1 MILILSQAQSEFN
14 TELVIDWLSSLNAS
28 YHILTGDELFDTTKM
43 QFSLNQHTQELF
55 IQDEQG
61 KLNNKEIGIV
71 WFRRQVSKAIFESYE
86 HLNYYPE
93 SKRALIN
100 YLIKEFQLFYSV
112 LSFSFNDLPWL
123 NRPET
128 SNLNKIQV
136 LIAAK
141 KCGLEIPATIVSNS
155 IGPHLNDFNQQ
166 YITKS
171 LTDCAT
177 IKEDDEKYYS
187 MLSCLV
193 DNRNI
198 AREAFIFP
206 SLLQNYIEKEFE
218 VRTFYLDGKCKS
230 IAIFSQSDKQTQID
244 FRNYNHLHPNR
255 YVPYK
260 LPGDIEKKLNRLM
273 NLLQLES
280 GSIDII
286 KTKNGQYVFLEV
298 NPVGQYGWVS
308 FYGNY
313 NLEKDIANYLV
324 KNDRYATKESKET
337 CFSQTSNSR
346 EQQ

>member
-14 TELVIDWLSSLNAS
+14 TELVMDWLSSFNAS
-28 YHILTGDELFDTTKM
+28 YRILTGDELFDTTKM
-43 QFSLNQHTQELF
+43 QFSLSQEAQELS
-55 IQDEQG
+55 IHDEQG
-61 KLNNKEIGIV
+61 KLNNKEIGII
-71 WFRRQVSKAIFESYE
+71 WFRRQISKAILESYE
-86 HLNYYPE
+86 NLNCYPE
-93 SKRALIN
+93 SKRTLIN
-100 YLIKEFQLFYSV
+100 YLVKEFQLFYSV

-123 NRPET
+123 NKPET

-141 KCGLEIPATIVSNS
+141 KCGLEIPPTIVTNR
-155 IGPHLNDFNQQ
+155 IDPHLINSRQQ

-177 IKEDDEKYYS
+177 IKESDEKYYG

-193 DNRNI
+193 DRKNNS
-198 AREAFIFP
+198 EEQLIFP

-218 VRTFYLDGKCKS
+218 IRTFYLDGKCKS
-230 IAIFSQSDKQTQID
+230 IAIFSQADKQTQID

-260 LPGDIEKKLNRLM
+260 LPNDIEKKLKRLM
-273 NLLQLES
+273 RSLQLES

-286 KTKNGQYVFLEV
+286 KTKNDKYIFLEV
-298 NPVGQYGWVS
+298 NPVGQFGWVS

-313 NLEKDIANYLV
+313 NLEKDIANYLI
-324 KNDRYATKESKET
+324 KNDKYATKENKEA
-337 CFSQTSNSR
+337 CFS
-346 EQQ
+346 